1 MEKTQVKA
9 KRQSNFELLRIISMI
24 LIIAHHYAIHG
35 GFELSKQAFSAQLFF
50 LQVLSYGGKLGVNL
64 FVLISGYF
72 LVTSRCKLKKAV
84 NLWMKVTV
92 FSACIAIFSTRW
104 ELFLFQIKHYFNRFF
119 LSFIIAIGLLQP
131 ILLFTFYQT
140 ISIS

>member
-72 LVTSRCKLKKAV
+72 LVTSRCKLKKNCKFV
-84 NLWMKVTV
+84 DE
-92 FSACIAIFSTRW
+92 S
-104 ELFLFQIKHYFNRFF
+104 NRFLCLYCNFF
-119 LSFIIAIGLLQP
+119 LRDGNF
-131 ILLFTFYQT
+131 FYFK
-140 ISIS
+140 

>member
-1 MEKTQVKA
+1 
-9 KRQSNFELLRIISMI
+9 MI

-92 FSACIAIFSTRW
+92 FSACIAIVNLPPRPMMGIESCGM
-104 ELFLFQIKHYFNRFF
+104 L
-119 LSFIIAIGLLQP
+119 LSAIHTEEGEEKLHLLMVDDHIP
-131 ILLFTFYQT
+131 AGAKLY
-140 ISIS
+140 